1 MTIPIELIVDSSSHK
16 GSLLVLLDLG
26 CTRCLVNSTLVEK
39 LGLQLQEPKVSMT
52 FCQLD
57 GSVAAPSARPT
68 NKPATFVTEPIE
80 MRLGAHTETLSFIV
94 VSGMERPLV
103 LGLVWL
109 PKWNS
114 CMNSRRRL
122 LAPLGK
128 KTKKNIGAAMQ
139 ESPKGDSWI
148 PNEYWDLQDMFNEKG
163 LDKLPPH
170 YSIDCGIE
178 ILLGARFPKPKLYS
192 MTPRE
197 GA

>member
-1 MTIPIELIVDSSSHK
+1 MTIPLWHSSGHK
-16 GSLLVLLDLG
+16 GSLLALLDLG

-39 LGLQLQEPKVSMT
+39 LGLQLQEPKVPMA

-57 GSVAAPSARPT
+57 GSVAAATPT
-68 NKPATFVTEPIE
+68 TFVTEPVE

-109 PKWNS
+109 LKWNS
-114 CMNSRRRL
+114 YVNSRRRL
-122 LAPLGK
+122 PAPLEE

-139 ESPKGDSWI
+139 EHPRGDSWI
-148 PNEYWDLQDMFNEKG
+148 PKEYWDLQDIFNEKG
-163 LDKLPPH
+163 LDTLLPH
-170 YSIDCGIE
+170 HSTDCAIE
-178 ILLGARFPKPKLYS
+178 ILLGAKFPKPKLYS